1 MRILDPYEQT
11 QLARYG
17 KSVHSVTN
25 DTIPIEYVT
34 GKAEFCGLSFT
45 VSPDVLIPRIETEE
59 LVDLTLHDTV
69 ELLAA
74 HTHNAHKQVKIVEV
88 GTGSGAV
95 AVTLALQLG
104 IYKKYLSV
112 YATDI
117 SAAAIAIAQ
126 QNQTYL
132 LSTQHCA
139 LQFLQADLLDH
150 FNLPS
155 KIDILVANLPYIP
168 TARIPTLAA
177 SVSDHEPHLA
187 LDGGIDGFA
196 HIEHLLI
203 QAAPRLTF
211 QSKVLL
217 EVDHTHTQEF
227 MRSKPTLLK
236 LYTFEYLLD
245 EYGQNRFLRVQKK

>member
-17 KSVHSVTN
+17 KSVSSVAS

-34 GKAEFCGLSFT
+34 GKAEFCGLSFD
-45 VSPDVLIPRIETEE
+45 VSPEVLIPRIETEE

-74 HTHNAHKQVKIVEV
+74 HTHTAHKQIKLVEV
-88 GTGSGAV
+88 GTGSGAI

-104 IYKKYLSV
+104 VYKKYVSLF
-112 YATDI
+112 ATDI
-117 SAAAIAIAQ
+117 SAPAIAVAQ
-126 QNQTYL
+126 QNQKYL

-150 FNLPS
+150 PTLPS
-155 KIDILVANLPYIP
+155 KIDIVVANLPYIP
-168 TARIPTLAA
+168 SARIPTLAS
-177 SVSDHEPHLA
+177 SVIDHEPHQA
-187 LDGGIDGFA
+187 LDGGVDGFM
-196 HIEHLLI
+196 HIERLLI
-203 QAAPRLTF
+203 QAAPHLNF

-227 MRSKPTLLK
+227 MHSKPTLLK

>member
-1 MRILDPYEQT
+1 MRVLDPYEQT

-17 KSVHSVTN
+17 KSVHAVVG

-34 GKAEFCGLSFT
+34 GRAEFCGHSFI

-59 LVDLTLHDTV
+59 LVDLVLHDSV

-74 HTHNAHKQVKIVEV
+74 HTQKAHKQIKLVEV
-88 GTGSGAV
+88 GTGSGAI
-95 AVTLALQLG
+95 AVTLASQLG
-104 IYKKYLSV
+104 VYKKYLSV

-117 SAAAIAIAQ
+117 SEPAIAIAQ
-126 QNQTYL
+126 QNQQLL
-132 LSTQHCA
+132 LSTQHCP
-139 LQFLQADLLDH
+139 LQLLQADLLDH
-150 FNLPS
+150 PTLPS

-168 TARIPTLAA
+168 SARIPTLAA
-177 SVSDHEPHLA
+177 SVADHEPHLA
-187 LDGGIDGFA
+187 LDGGADGFM
-196 HIEHLLI
+196 HIERLLI
-203 QAAPRLTF
+203 QAEPRLTF

-217 EVDHTHTQEF
+217 EVDHTHTKEF
-227 MRSKPTLLK
+227 MHSKPALLK